1 MSDRVMEEDTVLY
14 LIVVKEVWDRIVSGI
29 KDIEYREITDYW
41 KTRIENKQ
49 YDFVKISNGY
59 GNATRPY
66 RLYEYTGYTEVIKND
81 IPCYAID
88 INEALIVESRDRV
101 IKKQRESRVG
111 EAHYSLKDQDANQIK
126 TTK

>member
-1 MSDRVMEEDTVLY
+1 MPWNRDFLGKLESVIAMNGVNNTMSDRVKEQDTVLY

-41 KTRIENKQ
+41 KTRIENRE

-66 RLYEYTGYTEVIKND
+66 RLYEYTGYVKTIKDNTA
-81 IPCYAID
+81 CYAID
-88 INEALIVESRDRV
+88 IQESLIVESRDRV
-101 IKKQRESRVG
+101 VE
-111 EAHYSLKDQDANQIK
+111 N
-126 TTK
+126 